1 MPGFLF
7 GEQFRLDAKR
17 QAESITRCVGRVAA
31 ICAMIWRRL
40 EPTECPALLPRIRKL
55 D

>member
-17 QAESITRCVGRVAA
+17 QAESITRCVGRIAA
-31 ICAMIWRRL
+31 ICAMIWRGLSRPNAPL
-40 EPTECPALLPRIRKL
+40 CCHGIRKL